1 MDLEKTKTIWDM
13 DVPKSVSEV
22 RRFLG
27 MVNQLGKFSSNI
39 ANLTQRKHGYGAL
52 IKTLAHYNP
61 EGDLK
66 LSADASSYGLG
77 PVLFQCELE
86 FWKPV
91 VFASRSMSET
101 ELRYAQIEQ
110 EALATTWACEKL
122 ADYLL
127 GRKFTI
133 ESDHKPLIPLLN
145 SKQLDSLPPR
155 VLRFRLRLAR
165 FNYNVVHVP
174 GKDLNLADTVS
185 RAPVRKGQENEVSK
199 HSIPATHKKAGGIQE
214 SSRK

>member
-1 MDLEKTKTIWDM
+1 MRSTKTKINYLGHIIDKDGVRADPEKTKAIRDM

-39 ANLTQRKHGYGAL
+39 ANLTQPLRELLSTKKAWLWGTDHQDRAFQQVKEEL
-52 IKTLAHYNP
+52 SRPTVLAHYNP
-61 EGDLK
+61 EADLK

-77 PVLFQCELE
+77 AVLFQRELE

-91 VFASRSMSET
+91 VYASRSMSET
-101 ELRYAQIEQ
+101 ERRYAQIEK

-145 SKQLDSLPPR
+145 SKQLDSLPP
-155 VLRFRLRLAR
+155 
-165 FNYNVVHVP
+165 
-174 GKDLNLADTVS
+174 
-185 RAPVRKGQENEVSK
+185 
-199 HSIPATHKKAGGIQE
+199 
-214 SSRK
+214 